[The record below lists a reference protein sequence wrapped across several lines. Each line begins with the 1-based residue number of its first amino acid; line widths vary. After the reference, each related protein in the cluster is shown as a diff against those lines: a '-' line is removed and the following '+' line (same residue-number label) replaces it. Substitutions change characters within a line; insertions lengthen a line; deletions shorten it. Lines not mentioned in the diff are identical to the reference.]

1 MIEIHNESIED
12 IPILHIVKDEN
23 KNKTLPLIIFVHG
36 FTSAKEHNLHFAYLL
51 AEKGFRIILPDTML
65 HGERAGNQ
73 NPKETMYYFWKIVVQ
88 TISEL
93 EVLKTHFVEK
103 KLVDPEKIGLVGT
116 SMGAIVTFGA
126 LTQYKWIKVAVSL
139 MGSPYYEKFARAQI
153 EHLKKAGVQMPF
165 SDEDLE
171 TEFVA
176 LRPFDLTAQPGLLSE
191 RPLLIWHGEQD
202 PVVPFQP
209 TFDFYQQLQEHY
221 KNHPNDIDFIV
232 DEHAGHKVS
241 REALLRTV
249 AWFDNYLIENDK
261 K

>member
-1 MIEIHNESIED
+1 MIEIHNESIKD

-23 KNKTLPLIIFVHG
+23 RNKALPLVIFVHG

-65 HGERAGNQ
+65 HGERAENL
-73 NPKETMYYFWKIVVQ
+73 NPKETMYSFWKIVLQ

-93 EVLKTHFVEK
+93 EVLKTHFVGK
-103 KLVDPEKIGLVGT
+103 KLVDPEKIGLAGT

-153 EHLKKAGVQMPF
+153 EQLKKADVQMPF
-165 SDEDLE
+165 SEEDLE
-171 TEFVA
+171 TEFAA
-176 LRPFDLTAQPGLLSE
+176 LRPFDLTAQPGLLNE
-191 RPLLIWHGEQD
+191 RPLLIWHGKQD

-209 TFDFYQQLQEHY
+209 TFDFYQQLQGYY
-221 KNHPNDIDFIV
+221 KNSPNTLDFIV
-232 DEHAGHKVS
+232 DEQAGHKVS

-249 AWFDNYLIENDK
+249 NWFDNHLKENDEK
-261 K
+261 